1 MPPSGGHLHDTL
13 KEQERQKARDKFW
26 VWEVRWVS
34 QHGVTKMRCPCTKCV
49 RRGYLVLL
57 DTVHE
62 HLIMN
67 GKHLSFRRWKGP
79 GPFNDSDVEWA
90 VASRA
95 PVSLM
100 QQEAD
105 EGVNVGKLFDDLFP
119 CTGDKQPDNI
129 FDYLDDGLDAC
140 GLEEMDMVRGA
151 CDIMEELSAILES
164 MHAHIETTEDD
175 CEVE

>member
-1 MPPSGGHLHDTL
+1 
-13 KEQERQKARDKFW
+13 
-26 VWEVRWVS
+26 
-34 QHGVTKMRCPCTKCV
+34 
-49 RRGYLVLL
+49 
-57 DTVHE
+57 
-62 HLIMN
+62 
-67 GKHLSFRRWKGP
+67 
-79 GPFNDSDVEWA
+79 
-90 VASRA
+90 
-95 PVSLM
+95 M

-129 FDYLDDGLDAC
+129 FDYLDDGLDAY

-175 CEVE
+175 CDVE